1 MIITTSYTVEGKNV
15 TEYLGIVSAAI
26 VMVMPGG
33 NKAVQKG
40 WQSGVEGTTE
50 IMKQQASD
58 LGADAIV
65 AARYVPFGSNI
76 CATGTAV
83 KLG

>member
-1 MIITTSYTVEGKNV
+1 MIITTSFQIEGRKIS
-15 TEYLGIVSAAI
+15 EYLGIVSAAM

-40 WQSGVEGTTE
+40 WKAGVDGTTSILE
-50 IMKQQASD
+50 EQAKL

-65 AARYVPFGSNI
+65 AIKFEPFGTSI

-83 KLG
+83 RLE